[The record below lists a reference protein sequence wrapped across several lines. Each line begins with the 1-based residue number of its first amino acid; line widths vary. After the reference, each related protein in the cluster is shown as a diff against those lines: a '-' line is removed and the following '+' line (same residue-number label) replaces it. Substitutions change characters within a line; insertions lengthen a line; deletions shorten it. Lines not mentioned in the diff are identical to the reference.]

1 MSIVRVGA
9 RSTCSIAFV
18 ALLSLADPASA
29 AMLNCTAATII
40 ALGVPR
46 MTVTAATVVPAA
58 APNPEYCDVR
68 GSVDTGGNSAGFRFQ
83 LPVNWNGK
91 LLFYGVGGTGGNVL
105 APSPNGVD
113 RAASLVK
120 GYATGVTDTG
130 HQNPNNADAS
140 FALTAPGVRNTAAL
154 VDYYYR
160 AAHEVTVALKALLPR
175 FYGAASVGRSY
186 FDGCSNGGRMGLEA
200 AKHYPDDYDGII
212 IGAPVPSQRQI
223 LLLLKGAETNLEP
236 PSARM
241 PAEMLPVIDAAVYA
255 SCDAADGVSDGL
267 IQNPALCSFDPQT
280 LVCPAGNA
288 ANCLTQD
295 QANGLKNYLRPLT
308 DGKDRVLTPA
318 HSVTDLAGGPINYQA
333 YSLGPNPPI
342 DPTGAEP
349 WGTGPMARGWSLGD
363 TTLKYIVYLDPTFNT
378 RTFPMTVDGRIDDAA
393 IDRFDAA
400 TADGTVSPSD
410 LAKFIRKKRKM
421 IIYHGFADHALSPFT
436 TMQFY
441 ERLAKGHY
449 AKLQATVRLF
459 MVPGMQHCGGGRGP
473 NTFDTLTA
481 LENWVEHGVAPDS
494 ILATHSTGTTV
505 DRSMPLC
512 KFPEK
517 ARYRGAGNVN
527 DAANWSCSPEP
538 ALLESGPAGTQAG
551 LTHERRDAQHNAS
564 RHDEG
569 AREDDD

>member
-9 RSTCSIAFV
+9 KSTCSIAFV
-18 ALLSLADPASA
+18 ALLSLAAPASA

-46 MTVTAATVVPAA
+46 MTVTAVTVVPAA

-140 FALTAPGVRNTAAL
+140 FALTAPGV
-154 VDYYYR
+154 
-160 AAHEVTVALKALLPR
+160 
-175 FYGAASVGRSY
+175 
-186 FDGCSNGGRMGLEA
+186 
-200 AKHYPDDYDGII
+200 
-212 IGAPVPSQRQI
+212 
-223 LLLLKGAETNLEP
+223 
-236 PSARM
+236 

-308 DGKDRVLTPA
+308 DRKGRVLTPA

-378 RTFPMTVDGRIDDAA
+378 RTFPMTVDGRIDDAP

-410 LAKFIRKKRKM
+410 LAKFIREKRKM

-494 ILATHSTGTTV
+494 ILATHSTGTIV

-517 ARYRGAGNVN
+517 ARYRGAGDVN

-538 ALLESGPAGTQAG
+538 ALLESGPAGIQAG
-551 LTHERRDAQHNAS
+551 LTHERRDAEQKAS